1 MHNYIIPNRYVGDAK
16 MGNWYEEKCLKEH
29 HFRDYLKAK
38 DKGQLLSISQQ
49 DRLHYSLQPVYAV
62 VMKRQVEKSSDG
74 LLHFGMT
81 ILLANKTTKGVLSF
95 NLNEK
100 IIGEDA
106 FAVTTSASP

>member
-1 MHNYIIPNRYVGDAK
+1 
-16 MGNWYEEKCLKEH
+16 
-29 HFRDYLKAK
+29 
-38 DKGQLLSISQQ
+38 
-49 DRLHYSLQPVYAV
+49 
-62 VMKRQVEKSSDG
+62 MKRQVEKSTDG